1 MFYLLL
7 SKTDIKNFI
16 YNYKK
21 VMKKDREYFTI
32 DPELNKIFEKFLND
46 NLLDKSKVI
55 ENLVKEYVIKNGLI
69 KKEENNE

>member
-1 MFYLLL
+1 
-7 SKTDIKNFI
+7 
-16 YNYKK
+16 
-21 VMKKDREYFTI
+21 MKKDREYFTI